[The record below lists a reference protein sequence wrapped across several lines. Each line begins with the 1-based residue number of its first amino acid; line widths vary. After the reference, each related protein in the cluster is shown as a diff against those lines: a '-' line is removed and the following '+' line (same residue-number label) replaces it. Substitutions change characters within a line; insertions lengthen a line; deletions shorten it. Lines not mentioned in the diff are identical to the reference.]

1 MTTAALPNKSK
12 LYAYW
17 QLLRFDRPV
26 GIELVLWS
34 ALWAVFLAA
43 AGFEQL
49 PAWHIVVVFA
59 VGATLMR
66 AAGCAINDF
75 ADRKV
80 DGHVARTKN
89 RPLADGRL
97 TGREAVAAFIV
108 LSLISALLL
117 VFLPVAVFW
126 WALVAVALAFIYPFM
141 KRYTHLSLI
150 HI

>member
-43 AGFEQL
+43 AGFGQL

-59 VGATLMR
+59 VVDVVVVFGVE
-66 AAGCAINDF
+66 
-75 ADRKV
+75 RKV
-80 DGHVARTKN
+80 SG
-89 RPLADGRL
+89 G
-97 TGREAVAAFIV
+97 
-108 LSLISALLL
+108 
-117 VFLPVAVFW
+117 
-126 WALVAVALAFIYPFM
+126 
-141 KRYTHLSLI
+141 
-150 HI
+150 